1 MCSYTF
7 PLKIYI
13 NLPWLELSSKDPIRA
28 NGPEN
33 LLQPCWCDTRCWC
46 KWRLRLH
53 RLQQQTLVFFSIFL
67 PIFFSGQP
75 EIKSLAIWR
84 TASPVRNYVKS
95 TNSRCPRGTEER
107 PQHYAIHLYIFFFIR
122 YWFSAANSTSL
133 GGNNCRV
140 KKGYNHLTMFFF
152 SLFWIE
158 RPRLK
163 ESKNNNKDLLPKQD
177 EEKILLWPG
186 LS

>member
-53 RLQQQTLVFFSIFL
+53 RLQQKNACFFLHFS
-67 PIFFSGQP
+67 PNIFFRSTWNQVTSDMAYCFTRAKLCQ
-75 EIKSLAIWR
+75 INKLSLPSR
-84 TASPVRNYVKS
+84 DRRKTA
-95 TNSRCPRGTEER
+95 TLCNSSI
-107 PQHYAIHLYIFFFIR
+107 YFFFIR

-133 GGNNCRV
+133 SGNNCGV